1 MRLLLAVIMVGM
13 VGVLCSCGA
22 QSAPE
27 DASRDDDATGTET
40 ARQETTSEG
49 ETSGERAEPTTGA
62 PTTGAPSEEPEFAEG
77 PASRNTSRQPAV
89 GTNGMV
95 SSAHPLATRAG
106 LEILEDGGNA
116 FDAAVAVSAAL
127 NVVEPMM
134 SGVGGYGAMVV
145 YDAGEGETRFLEIG
159 SRVPA
164 AVDPSVFR
172 PPTPNYLENRCGAK
186 TVATPGNLR
195 AWETISEEYGEL
207 EWRRLFAPAIG
218 YADGGFVVGEELA
231 GWLGSEYSAFPAN
244 AREIYGRGGAPLG
257 VGDRLVQE
265 DLADSLRTIANEG
278 AGAFYGGELGEAMV
292 SEVRERGGFL
302 TEEDLRENSA
312 TWRETVSI
320 EHEGNEV
327 VTASPPATSWGALAR
342 LGIMGRFG
350 VQPSDH
356 NGVSYVHALTE
367 ISKRAF
373 AQSSRYVDPETGK
386 ARLDRVLS
394 EEYWAEEAESIDFSA
409 ASPYDPPVQVDTA
422 LSCSPTNYTPT
433 EVADASS
440 AGETASAAVTPDLRQ
455 HTTHFVVA
463 DREGNVVSSTQT
475 LGNVFG
481 SKVMPEGT
489 GIWLNDEVAW
499 ARFEP
504 AGNPFDAAPGRQIPY
519 ALSPT
524 IVMRDGR
531 PVMALGTPGGRT
543 ILQTTPQMI
552 MNVTDFDMDV
562 QEAVSA
568 PRFSFVI
575 PDLLLVE
582 EGVPAPVRDE
592 LLAMGHNLY
601 VEPEL
606 GNAHALTI
614 GYGPDGEPDRFAGAA
629 DPRGEGA
636 AIGF

>member
-1 MRLLLAVIMVGM
+1 MGKTLLAALVVGI
-13 VGVLCSCGA
+13 LSSCGA
-22 QSAPE
+22 QSDVPNDDNSRTGGSVE
-27 DASRDDDATGTET
+27 ESSASQETVASQGSTVEEIT
-40 ARQETTSEG
+40 ARADETG
-49 ETSGERAEPTTGA
+49 LEPV
-62 PTTGAPSEEPEFAEG
+62 EG
-77 PASRNTSRQPAV
+77 PASRNTATEPAV

-127 NVVEPMM
+127 NVVEPEM
-134 SGVGGYGAMVV
+134 SGVGGYGAIVV
-145 YDAGEGETRFLEIG
+145 YDAEEGETRFLEIG

-164 AVDPSVFR
+164 SVDTSIFR
-172 PPTPNYLENRCGAK
+172 PSNPDYLENRCGAPV
-186 TVATPGNLR
+186 VAVPGNLR
-195 AWETISEEYGEL
+195 AWERLSDEYGEL
-207 EWRRLFAPAIG
+207 EWRRLFGPAVR
-218 YADGGFVVGEELA
+218 YADDGFVVGEELA

-244 AREIYGRGGAPLG
+244 AQEIYGRGGKPLG

-265 DLADSLRTIANEG
+265 DLGRSLRLIADQG
-278 AGAFYGGELGEAMV
+278 AGTFYGGELGDAVV
-292 SEVRERGGFL
+292 SEVQERGGFL
-302 TEEDLRENSA
+302 TEADLRDNRA
-312 TWRETVSI
+312 TWRETISI
-320 EHEGNEV
+320 EHEGREV

-342 LGIMGRFG
+342 LGIMGQFG
-350 VQPSDH
+350 LAPPDH
-356 NGVSYVHALTE
+356 NSVSYIHALTE

-373 AQSSRYVDPETGK
+373 YQSSRYTDPQTGQV
-386 ARLDRVLS
+386 RLDRVLS
-394 EEYWAEEAESIDFSA
+394 QDYWAGEAASIDFSA
-409 ASPYDPPVQVDTA
+409 ASPYDPPVEVDTA
-422 LSCSPTNYTPT
+422 LSCSPTNYTPA
-433 EVADASS
+433 EVADATG
-440 AGETASAAVTPDLRQ
+440 AGETANVADLQQ

-531 PVMALGTPGGRT
+531 PTMALGTPGGRT

-552 MNVTDFDMDV
+552 MNVTNFDMDI
-562 QEAVSA
+562 QEAVSS

-582 EGVPAPVRDE
+582 EGVPAPTRDE

-606 GNAHALTI
+606 GNAQALTI
-614 GYGPDGEPDRFAGAA
+614 EYGQGGEPVRFAGAA

>member
-1 MRLLLAVIMVGM
+1 M
-13 VGVLCSCGA
+13 VGVLCSCGSGA
-22 QSAPE
+22 TTRE
-27 DASRDDDATGTET
+27 DTSRNETTGTEPP
-40 ARQETTSEG
+40 RQGTTSGREVAEETT
-49 ETSGERAEPTTGA
+49 RATPEP
-62 PTTGAPSEEPEFAEG
+62 PDEPEFAEG
-77 PASRNTSRQPAV
+77 PASTNTAVEPAV

-95 SSAHPLATRAG
+95 STAHPLATRAG
-106 LEILEDGGNA
+106 VEILEEGGNA

-145 YDAGEGETRFLEIG
+145 YDAGEEETRFLEVG
-159 SRVPA
+159 SRVPESL
-164 AVDPSVFR
+164 DPAIFR
-172 PPTPNYLENRCGAK
+172 PPTPNYQENRCGAK
-186 TVATPGNLR
+186 TVAVPGNLR
-195 AWETISEEYGEL
+195 AWQTLSEEYGEL
-207 EWRRLFAPAIG
+207 EWRRLFEPAIG
-218 YADGGFVVGEELA
+218 YAEGGFVVREELA
-231 GWLGSEYSAFPAN
+231 GWLGSEYGAFPAN
-244 AREIYGRGGAPLG
+244 AREIYGRSGAPLE

-265 DLADSLRTIANEG
+265 DLAGSLRLIADEG
-278 AGAFYGGELGEAMV
+278 PGVFYGGELGEAV
-292 SEVRERGGFL
+292 VAEVQERDGYL
-302 TEEDLRENSA
+302 MAEDLRENTAS
-312 TWRETVSI
+312 WRETISI
-320 EHEGNEV
+320 EHEGHEV
-327 VTASPPATSWGALAR
+327 VTPTPPASSWGALAR
-342 LGIMGRFG
+342 LGIMSQFDLE
-350 VQPSDH
+350 PSDH
-356 NGVSYVHALTE
+356 NSVTYVHALTE

-373 AQSSRYVDPETGK
+373 YQSSRYVNPQTGQ

-394 EEYWAEEAESIDFSA
+394 ESYWEEEADSIDFSA
-409 ASPYDPPVQVDTA
+409 ASPYDPPIERDSA
-422 LSCSPTNYTPT
+422 LSCSPTGYTPAISPT
-433 EVADASS
+433 STDG
-440 AGETASAAVTPDLRQ
+440 AGDTDGDEIAHAAPTPDTRQ

-481 SKVMPEGT
+481 SKVMPDGT

-524 IVMRDGR
+524 IVMREGR
-531 PVMALGTPGGRT
+531 PVMVLGTPGGRT

-552 MNVTDFDMDV
+552 MNVVDFEMNV
-562 QEAVSA
+562 QEALSA

-582 EGVPAPVRDE
+582 DGVPAPVRNE

-601 VEPEL
+601 VEPEI

-614 GYGPDGEPDRFAGAA
+614 EYGPDGEPTGFAGAA

-636 AIGF
+636 ATGF

>member
-1 MRLLLAVIMVGM
+1 MGI
-13 VGVLCSCGA
+13 LCSCGSGA
-22 QSAPE
+22 TIPE
-27 DASRDDDATGTET
+27 ETSHNETTGTEIP
-40 ARQETTSEG
+40 RQEI
-49 ETSGERAEPTTGA
+49 TSGREASEETTQSTA
-62 PTTGAPSEEPEFAEG
+62 PASSDEPEFAEG
-77 PASRNTSRQPAV
+77 PASRNTATEPAV

-145 YDAGEGETRFLEIG
+145 YDAGEKKTRFMEVG
-159 SRVPA
+159 SRVPEA
-164 AVDPSVFR
+164 LDPAVFR
-172 PPTPNYLENRCGAK
+172 PPTPNFQENRCGAK
-186 TVATPGNLR
+186 TVAVPGNLK
-195 AWETISEEYGEL
+195 AWQTLSEEYGEL
-207 EWRRLFAPAIG
+207 EWSRLFEPAIG
-218 YADGGFVVGEELA
+218 YAEGGIFVGEELA
-231 GWLGSEYSAFPAN
+231 GWLGSEYGAFPAN
-244 AREIYGRGGAPLG
+244 AREIYGRSGAPLG

-265 DLADSLRTIANEG
+265 DLAGSLRLIADEG
-278 AGAFYGGELGEAMV
+278 PGVLYGGELGETLVA
-292 SEVRERGGFL
+292 EVQRRGGYL
-302 TEEDLRENSA
+302 TAEDLRENAAS
-312 TWRETVSI
+312 WRDTISI
-320 EHEGNEV
+320 EHDGHEV
-327 VTASPPATSWGALAR
+327 VTATPPASSWGALTR
-342 LGIMGRFG
+342 LGIMS
-350 VQPSDH
+350 QLDLEPSDH
-356 NGVSYVHALTE
+356 NSVTYVHALTE

-373 AQSSRYVDPETGK
+373 YQSSRYVDPQTGQ

-394 EEYWAEEAESIDFSA
+394 ESYWAEEAESIDFSA
-409 ASPYDPPVQVDTA
+409 APPYDPPVERDSA
-422 LSCSPTNYTPT
+422 LSCSPTGYTPAISPT
-433 EVADASS
+433 S
-440 AGETASAAVTPDLRQ
+440 AGGPDGEADEIAYSAPTSETRQ

-524 IVMRDGR
+524 IVMRDER
-531 PVMALGTPGGRT
+531 PVLVLGTPGGRT

-552 MNVTDFDMDV
+552 MNVVDFQMNV
-562 QEAVSA
+562 QEALSA

-582 EGVPAPVRDE
+582 DGVPASVRDE

-601 VEPEL
+601 VEPEI

-614 GYGPDGEPDRFAGAA
+614 EYGPDGEPNGFAGAA

-636 AIGF
+636 ARGF